1 VASSDKSAVPRGPI
15 ADGSGQQNFRKD
27 DTMYDGVTNAICE
40 VAWDMVFPA
49 VRRAAEQG
57 VVEACQGTVVVL
69 DPTVPYAP
77 TVATP
82 ILFEA
87 SIGAEVAMFGEFATA
102 KAAVTWRTGLSSR
115 QVQQSRPHLY
125 LPGDVKWGGSV
136 VRDDLIVAF
145 SGVQAVLD
153 EMIAGWMADA
163 LIGLCREAM
172 TKPDGVMASD
182 SSYLG
187 RPRLSRDFE

>member
-1 VASSDKSAVPRGPI
+1 
-15 ADGSGQQNFRKD
+15 
-27 DTMYDGVTNAICE
+27 MYDGVTNAICE
-40 VAWDMVFPA
+40 VAWDMVYPA
-49 VRRAAEQG
+49 VGRAAEQG

-77 TVATP
+77 TAAAAP

-87 SIGAEVAMFGEFATA
+87 SIGAEVAMFRKFATA

-115 QVQQSRPHLY
+115 QVQQTYPHLY

-136 VRDDLIVAF
+136 VRDGLIVAF

-172 TKPDGVMASD
+172 TKPDGVMASY

-187 RPRLSRDFE
+187 RDS